1 MRKVLGL
8 VLLGLSGF
16 LIAASL
22 LLFLWAPGKVERTPL
37 NVDSITRLT
46 GKATYLSE
54 AETPVKAI
62 SANRVDVKASSD
74 EVVQFN
80 TFTCLVRDPDNN
92 VQNCV
97 KDKRLITSDVDT
109 FATDR
114 HTAQAVTDYPNLPTD
129 AVPHTGLVNKFPFNV
144 EKKTY
149 NFWDGVLGK
158 SVPAEYKGTEKIQGL
173 ETYKFVISF
182 ADQPAKVT
190 AGVDG
195 TYSDD
200 KTMWVDP
207 VTGSIINQQD
217 KQVRKLQN
225 GDNAITLDFAFTD
238 DTVKK
243 NVQDANDNRSQLSL
257 VNNAPLVLLP
267 LGIIAGV
274 VGAFLT
280 LGARNAGGRHRND
293 EIDWDEVDQGASSH
307 A

>member
-37 NVDSITRLT
+37 DIDSITRLT

-74 EVVQFN
+74 SVVQFN

-114 HTAQAVTDYPNLPTD
+114 RTAQAVTDYPNLPTD

-158 SVPAEYKGTEKIQGL
+158 AVPAEYKGTEKIQGL

-238 DTVKK
+238 DTVKR
-243 NVQDANDNRSQLSL
+243 NVQDANDNHSRLGL
-257 VNNAPLVLLP
+257 VKNAPLVLLP

-280 LGARNAGGRHRND
+280 LGARNAGGRHSND
-293 EIDWDEVDQGASSH
+293 QVDWDDADQDATSR

>member
-37 NVDSITRLT
+37 NIDSITQLT

-158 SVPAEYKGTEKIQGL
+158 TVPAEYKGTEKIQGL

-207 VTGSIINQQD
+207 TTGSIINQQD

-243 NVQDANDNRSQLSL
+243 NVQDANDNRSQLGL
-257 VNNAPLVLLP
+257 VKKAPLVLLP

-280 LGARNAGGRHRND
+280 LGARNAGGRYRND
-293 EIDWDEVDQGASSH
+293 EIDWDDADQDATSR

>member
-22 LLFLWAPGKVERTPL
+22 LLFLWAPGKVDRTPL
-37 NVDSITRLT
+37 DIDSITRLT

-243 NVQDANDNRSQLSL
+243 NVQDANDNHSQLGL
-257 VNNAPLVLLP
+257 VKNAPLVLLP

-293 EIDWDEVDQGASSH
+293 EVDWDDADQDATSR